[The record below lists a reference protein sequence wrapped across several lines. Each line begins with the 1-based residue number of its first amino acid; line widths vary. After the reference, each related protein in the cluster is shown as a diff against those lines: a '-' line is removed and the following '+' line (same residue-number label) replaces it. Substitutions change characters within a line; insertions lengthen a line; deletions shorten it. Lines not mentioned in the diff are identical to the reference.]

1 MNKDDAPVTDDD
13 SQDKPKGKFIEGQPW
28 NEVERVI
35 LDRRSIRRFKREPL
49 PEAMIRRILEAGR
62 FAPSAGNCQ
71 PWKFIVIR
79 SPQILAEME
88 KDAVMMAK
96 LFMWLLDYTRSLPRR
111 IFLMPFSKLV
121 IRLLP
126 NQLHPV
132 PFGLLQ
138 QIAQDKTL
146 VFHGSPTIIL
156 LLEDRRGISSPAMD
170 VGICGQN
177 MVLAAH
183 SLGAGTCWLGLVKLL
198 MYLPKWRRLFGV
210 RYPYRLNDGIGVG
223 WPAGDYDGQ
232 VPREVQLV
240 QWFEGGMQDPPRME
254 RQGE

>member
-1 MNKDDAPVTDDD
+1 MEGDPSMTDNGGCVE
-13 SQDKPKGKFIEGQPW
+13 PEGRFVAGQEW
-28 NEVERVI
+28 NAVERVI
-35 LDRRSIRRFKREPL
+35 LERRSIRKFKGEPL
-49 PEAMIRRILEAGR
+49 PDAMIRRILEAGR

-71 PWKFIVIR
+71 PWKFIVVR

-88 KDAVMMAK
+88 KDAVRMAK
-96 LFMWLLDYTRSLPRR
+96 LLMWLLDYTRSRPRR
-111 IFLMPFSKLV
+111 VFLAPFAKLV

-138 QIAQDKTL
+138 QIARDKTP
-146 VFHGSPTIIL
+146 VFHGAPTIVL
-156 LLEDRRGISSPAMD
+156 LLEDRRGVSSPSLD
-170 VGICGQN
+170 VGICGEN

-183 SLGAGTCWLGLVKLL
+183 SLGAGTCWLGMVKLL
-198 MYLPKWRRLFGV
+198 TYYPKWRRLFGIK
-210 RYPYRLNDGIGVG
+210 YPYRLNDGIALG
-223 WPAGDYDGQ
+223 WPAGKYDGH

-240 QWFEGGMQDPPRME
+240 QWLEGGPEDRPRLE